1 MLYKEI
7 GEKYL
12 QIQMQTHSEN
22 KHSEAAVMAGGRGA
36 RGRGVQ
42 MI

>member
-1 MLYKEI
+1 MLYDEI

-22 KHSEAAVMAGGRGA
+22 KHSEATAVIRREGMEG
-36 RGRGVQ
+36 RGRGSG
-42 MI
+42 